1 MYHRQNYH
9 SDWSPRA
16 CPECPELP
24 EFGKRNAFVAH
35 IKKQHPDKL
44 EDLMPGKTKKRK
56 RASLP
61 ETLEWT
67 TSMCV
72 VPGCKSTNTYDTRD
86 KYMQHLRVMHKIMAA
101 DSADF
106 MPNK

>member
-1 MYHRQNYH
+1 
-9 SDWSPRA
+9 
-16 CPECPELP
+16 
-24 EFGKRNAFVAH
+24 
-35 IKKQHPDKL
+35 
-44 EDLMPGKTKKRK
+44 
-56 RASLP
+56 
-61 ETLEWT
+61 
-67 TSMCV
+67 MCV